1 MTSAD
6 YVMLFLIVLSAAV
19 GVWRGF
25 VTEAMSLGPLI
36 AALVLAWLF
45 GGAVEPLLGDWD
57 SAVEVRLWAA
67 RVIVFVI
74 VLVLGGVASW
84 LARKFV
90 GHTGLTGLDRA
101 LGAAFGL
108 VRAAVFIG
116 LGVIVIEFVE
126 LEQESWWHDARLRPW
141 AEQAAAAVRYF
152 SEIGARAYEE
162 QVLLEPVTVRLGSV
176 VASSV

>member
-25 VTEAMSLGPLI
+25 VTVAMSLGALI